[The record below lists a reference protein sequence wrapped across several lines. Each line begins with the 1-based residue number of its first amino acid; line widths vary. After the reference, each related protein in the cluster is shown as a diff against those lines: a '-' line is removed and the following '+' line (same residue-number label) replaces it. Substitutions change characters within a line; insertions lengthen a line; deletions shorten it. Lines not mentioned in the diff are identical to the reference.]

1 MPVLPPAAT
10 LGAVAEETVV
20 PAAAE
25 PSAHGGD
32 AAAAAAAA
40 ADAVDYR
47 PSAAHVY
54 FKDLKMLD
62 ADGEEEEDDAADDAD
77 AAAARA
83 RSPPPPRA
91 PADGPPS
98 PAYVEG
104 AASPSG
110 ALSPRAPGRRVQR
123 QRLVIVLVGLPARG
137 KTFLCNKLL
146 RYFNWLGHPT
156 RHFNVGQ
163 YRRAAAAAA
172 AATAAASPSSS
183 AAFQS
188 AAFFDP
194 ANAEG
199 RAAREAAMEAALA
212 DMEAWLAG
220 DEAQVAIFDAT
231 NSTHARRDLIRRRL
245 HGRVQYM
252 YLESVCTD
260 AATVRCICVAVVVW
274 FSKAIRLPFLPPFS
288 LPVSPT
294 APPHSYLPPPP
305 S

>member
-10 LGAVAEETVV
+10 LAAVAEETVV

-40 ADAVDYR
+40 ADAVDFR

-62 ADGEEEEDDAADDAD
+62 ADGEEEDDDAADDAD

-91 PADGPPS
+91 HLDGPPS
-98 PAYVEG
+98 PADADG

-172 AATAAASPSSS
+172 AAAASSSSS

-260 AATVRCICVAVVVW
+260 AATVRCGGGFVAVW
-274 FSKAIRLPFLPPFS
+274 AFSGGLVF
-288 LPVSPT
+288 
-294 APPHSYLPPPP
+294 
-305 S
+305 